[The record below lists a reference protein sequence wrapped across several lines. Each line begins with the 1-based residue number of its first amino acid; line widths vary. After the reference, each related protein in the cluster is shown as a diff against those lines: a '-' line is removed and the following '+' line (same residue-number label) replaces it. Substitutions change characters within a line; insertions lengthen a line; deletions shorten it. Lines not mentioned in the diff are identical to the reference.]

1 MRWQSMVQSF
11 RVVDLR
17 ALFLALGKD
26 RKGLKKDLIRRAIQ
40 LIENESSQ
48 ELITKIYDIYN
59 SRHQPQAV
67 SSSYWNIGNNI
78 NTLSSRESDIKLKA
92 YPFHE
97 TLGTLID
104 LQPLRPKNLLQNLQL
119 QLFTLI
125 LSEEQRKQLIKLRSS
140 GGEVQ
145 IVIRICYTESVG
157 VEDDQYPSNLI
168 IAMNHISSP
177 PAIKIQVRKLGEEPM
192 RPCPPINITSH
203 LDLNKAS
210 HVGYILWYNTFKS
223 YSFAVYLVRVLSV
236 EELVAQLR
244 KSSVESVESCRTG
257 IREKMIT
264 GQDSEVATTGL
275 RVSLLCPLVK
285 TRLRVPCRGFACAHL
300 QCFDALTY
308 LELNRQ
314 KPTWLC
320 PVCDRHSPFSHLRI
334 DGLLSSILV
343 TAEESVEEIE
353 FLEDGSWCSGK
364 DQHGNAH
371 RTDLSVSSLASFP
384 EGEVIDLTQDSDE
397 EF

>member
-1 MRWQSMVQSF
+1 MVQSF

-67 SSSYWNIGNNI
+67 SSSNWNIGGNNI
-78 NTLSSRESDIKLKA
+78 NTLSSRE
-92 YPFHE
+92 
-97 TLGTLID
+97 
-104 LQPLRPKNLLQNLQL
+104 
-119 QLFTLI
+119 
-125 LSEEQRKQLIKLRSS
+125 LRSS
-140 GGEVQ
+140 GEEVQ

-210 HVGYILWYNTFKS
+210 HS

-244 KSSVESVESCRTG
+244 KSSVESVESCHTG
-257 IREKMIT
+257 IREKMLT

-285 TRLRVPCRGFACAHL
+285 TRLRVPCRGLACAHL

-308 LELNRQ
+308 LEFNRQ

-320 PVCDRHSPFSHLRI
+320 PVCDRHASFSHLRI

-371 RTDLSVSSLASFP
+371 RTDLTFLK
-384 EGEVIDLTQDSDE
+384 EKL
-397 EF
+397 